1 MLPFVDLFCGAGE
14 QMEGFKRAGW
24 MSLCGVVVSY
34 SAVQS
39 YLANHGL
46 SAEGII
52 GSIEDPQI
60 RQQIVHTY
68 TGRVDAVVGGSP
80 SPMQTRIGRRT
91 TRGARSPPASS
102 NSRRNSAPSGSSW
115 RKSRHLGGSQRGGW
129 RC

>member
-60 RQQIVHTY
+60 RQQIGHAY
-68 TGRVDAVVGGSP
+68 TGRVDAVVGGPPCQGFSDAN
-80 SPMQTRIGRRT
+80 QN
-91 TRGARSPPASS
+91 RSEDD
-102 NSRRNSAPSGSSW
+102 SW
-115 RKSRHLGGSQRGGW
+115 RLLPFR
-129 RC
+129 